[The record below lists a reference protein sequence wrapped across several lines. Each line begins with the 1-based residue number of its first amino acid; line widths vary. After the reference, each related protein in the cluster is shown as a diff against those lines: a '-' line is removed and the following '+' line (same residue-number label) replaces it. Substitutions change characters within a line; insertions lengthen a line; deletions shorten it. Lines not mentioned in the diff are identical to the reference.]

1 MTMKTAFIILAVS
14 ILWLFAI
21 PQSSSQS
28 VATTQNAATT
38 LPQPSHF
45 ETIFDGHS
53 LAGWNATGDA
63 NWRITNEG
71 ENNTIHAD
79 SGNGMLVT
87 VTSYADFNLK
97 LEFWVDEPAN
107 SGVFIRCSDAGLVTP
122 MNSYEVNIFDTRPD
136 QTYRN
141 GGIVGV
147 AAPSK
152 VISTTNQWNSYE
164 IIAKG
169 SRLVAILNGVVT
181 VDVQDS
187 KFSSGPIALQYGAG
201 IVRFRNI
208 EIGVLE

>member
-1 MTMKTAFIILAVS
+1 
-14 ILWLFAI
+14 
-21 PQSSSQS
+21 
-28 VATTQNAATT
+28 
-38 LPQPSHF
+38 
-45 ETIFDGHS
+45 
-53 LAGWNATGDA
+53 
-63 NWRITNEG
+63 
-71 ENNTIHAD
+71 
-79 SGNGMLVT
+79 
-87 VTSYADFNLK
+87 
-97 LEFWVDEPAN
+97 
-107 SGVFIRCSDAGLVTP
+107 